1 MDSSRKMS
9 ADIEIIVVR
18 ELLLMAKQKIL
29 VVDDQLGIR
38 FLLTEVFAKSGYD
51 VHTAR
56 TGTETLE
63 KFKRLPID
71 LAILDYQL
79 PDVDGLAFVKRLKE
93 KNCQVPLIFMSGL
106 MEKLAEKPTLYKNTI
121 KIIPK
126 PFDIEHLLV
135 NVTTILA

>member
-9 ADIEIIVVR
+9 GDIEIIVVR

-38 FLLTEVFAKSGYD
+38 LLLTEVFTKNGYD

-56 TGTETLE
+56 TGTEALE

-79 PDVDGLAFVKRLKE
+79 PDVDGLAVVKRLKE

-106 MEKLAEKPTLYKNTI
+106 MEKLTEKPTSYKNI
-121 KIIPK
+121 VKIIPK